1 MRNCCAVNCA
11 NRAGQGWRFFTIPR
25 GSHPFQKN
33 RRRLWLQAIKRV
45 DWGPDG
51 LRGDYSLCGAHFISG
66 EPSMDYDS
74 PDFVPSIFPQGKQTR
89 NSRKTR
95 CSKAQSNGS
104 AVAMASPDTE
114 VDILPDCSEVLH
126 GPDCYHSD
134 KSTLDPKMED
144 ESQTLDLNIKEEVV
158 DNLMYLNYSGVL
170 KEETWECPQ
179 PGKGGPDCNHSDL
192 SKPDPKMESVKMED
206 ERQTLELTVKIK
218 GEEEEETYGTECGKT
233 SLSTRNPL
241 TSTGENSYHCSDC
254 GKSFSQHSNL
264 KQHQRT
270 HTREKS
276 HSCSDCG
283 KNFSHKGSLVYHQR
297 IHTGEKP
304 YSCSDCGKC
313 FSQKGSLLYHQRIH
327 TGEKP
332 YSCSDCGKSFRQ
344 KGSMVQHQRTHT
356 GEKSYSCSDCGKSF
370 RQKGSLLYHQRIH
383 TGEKPY
389 SCSDCGKS
397 FTASSTLKNHQ
408 RRTH

>member
-89 NSRKTR
+89 ISRKLR
-95 CSKAQSNGS
+95 CSKAQSDGS

-114 VDILPDCSEVLH
+114 VHVLPDCSEVLH

-134 KSTLDPKMED
+134 QSTLDPKLED
-144 ESQTLDLNIKEEVV
+144 ESQTLDLNIKEEDV
-158 DNLMYLNYSGVL
+158 DNFMYLNYSGL
-170 KEETWECPQ
+170 LKEERKEETWECPQ

-206 ERQTLELTVKIK
+206 ESQTLTVKIK
-218 GEEEEETYGTECGKT
+218 GEEEEEETCGKT

-241 TSTGENSYHCSDC
+241 TSTGENSYHCSNC

-344 KGSMVQHQRTHT
+344 KGSLVQHQRTHT
-356 GEKSYSCSDCGKSF
+356 GEKS
-370 RQKGSLLYHQRIH
+370 
-383 TGEKPY
+383 Y

>member
-11 NRAGQGWRFFTIPR
+11 NRGGQGWRFFTIPR

-89 NSRKTR
+89 NSKTR

-104 AVAMASPDTE
+104 AVALASPDTE
-114 VDILPDCSEVLH
+114 VDVLPDCSEVLH

-134 KSTLDPKMED
+134 QSTLED
-144 ESQTLDLNIKEEVV
+144 ESQTLDLNIKEEDV
-158 DNLMYLNYSGVL
+158 NHFMYLNYSGVL
-170 KEETWECPQ
+170 KEEKKEETWECPQ
-179 PGKGGPDCNHSDL
+179 PGKLGPDCNHSDL
-192 SKPDPKMESVKMED
+192 SKPDPKMESVKIED
-206 ERQTLELTVKIK
+206 ESQTLELTVKIK

-233 SLSTRNPL
+233 SLATRNQL
-241 TSTGENSYHCSDC
+241 TSTGEKSYHCSDC

-283 KNFSHKGSLVYHQR
+283 KIFSHKW
-297 IHTGEKP
+297 
-304 YSCSDCGKC
+304 
-313 FSQKGSLLYHQRIH
+313 SLLYHQRIH

-370 RQKGSLLYHQRIH
+370 
-383 TGEKPY
+383 
-389 SCSDCGKS
+389 
-397 FTASSTLKNHQ
+397 TASSTLKNHQ
-408 RRTH
+408 RKTH

>member
-11 NRAGQGWRFFTIPR
+11 NRGGQGWRFFTIPR

-66 EPSMDYDS
+66 EPSMDYNS
-74 PDFVPSIFPQGKQTR
+74 PDFVPSVFPQGKQTR

-114 VDILPDCSEVLH
+114 VDVVPDCSE
-126 GPDCYHSD
+126 D
-134 KSTLDPKMED
+134 
-144 ESQTLDLNIKEEVV
+144 
-158 DNLMYLNYSGVL
+158 YSGVL
-170 KEETWECPQ
+170 KEEKEEDTWECPQ
-179 PGKGGPDCNHSDL
+179 PGKLGPDCNHSDL
-192 SKPDPKMESVKMED
+192 SKPDPKIED
-206 ERQTLELTVKIK
+206 ESQTLELTVKIK
-218 GEEEEETYGTECGKT
+218 GEEEEETYDTECGKT
-233 SLSTRNPL
+233 SLATRNQL
-241 TSTGENSYHCSDC
+241 TSTGEKSYHCSDC
-254 GKSFSQHSNL
+254 EKSFSQHSNL

-270 HTREKS
+270 HTGEKS

-283 KNFSHKGSLVYHQR
+283 KRFSHKGSLVYHQR

-304 YSCSDCGKC
+304 YSCSDCGKS

-356 GEKSYSCSDCGKSF
+356 REKS
-370 RQKGSLLYHQRIH
+370 
-383 TGEKPY
+383 Y

-408 RRTH
+408 RKIH

>member
-11 NRAGQGWRFFTIPR
+11 NRGGQGWRFFTIPR

-51 LRGDYSLCGAHFISG
+51 LRGDYSLCGAHFIS
-66 EPSMDYDS
+66 E
-74 PDFVPSIFPQGKQTR
+74 
-89 NSRKTR
+89 
-95 CSKAQSNGS
+95 
-104 AVAMASPDTE
+104 
-114 VDILPDCSEVLH
+114 LH

-134 KSTLDPKMED
+134 QSTPDPKMKMED
-144 ESQTLDLNIKEEVV
+144 ESQTLDLNVKIKEEDVEEEV
-158 DNLMYLNYSGVL
+158 DHFMYRILTEEK
-170 KEETWECPQ
+170 KEEMWECPQ
-179 PGKGGPDCNHSDL
+179 PGTLGPDCNHSDQ

-206 ERQTLELTVKIK
+206 ESQTLELTVKIK

-233 SLSTRNPL
+233 SLATRNQL
-241 TSTGENSYHCSDC
+241 TPTGEKSYHCSDC
-254 GKSFSQHSNL
+254 GKSFSQSSNL

-270 HTREKS
+270 HTGEKS

-283 KNFSHKGSLVYHQR
+283 KSFSHKGSLVYHQR

-304 YSCSDCGKC
+304 FNCSDCGKC

-332 YSCSDCGKSFRQ
+332 YSCSDCGKSFTQ

-370 RQKGSLLYHQRIH
+370 
-383 TGEKPY
+383 
-389 SCSDCGKS
+389 
-397 FTASSTLKNHQ
+397 TASSTLKNHQ
-408 RRTH
+408 RKTH